1 MQNYKQS
8 FMLSVLSHCL
18 LVFFLIFNI
27 SFDKTV
33 KMQKPPPSMSPEVIK
48 ATVVDAQQVKNE
60 VARLEKVDAQKKLAE
75 KRYQEKLQ
83 EKIKEKQKEKE
94 ELNKIREQALLEQ
107 QRAKKEQEK
116 IELAA
121 QKLKIEKQK
130 IEQIKKEKEQQK
142 IAQEKEKKQEMLLA
156 KIKKEQEQKLQN
168 SLLSEERLLSE
179 SKQNQMIRQ
188 KEIERYISL
197 QQAKVS
203 KNWISRENFLGRN
216 LSTKLEIRLARD
228 GRVISASIVK
238 SSGDEGLDISAKNA
252 VLKAS
257 PLPVPDDDKVFE
269 TFIRYKFT
277 FRPDEL
283 T

>member
-1 MQNYKQS
+1 M
-8 FMLSVLSHCL
+8 
-18 LVFFLIFNI
+18 
-27 SFDKTV
+27 SFDNTV
-33 KMQKPPPSMSPEVIK
+33 KMQKPPPSLSPEVIK

-60 VARLEKVDAQKKLAE
+60 VARLAKLDTQKKLAE
-75 KRYQEKLQ
+75 KKRQEKLQ
-83 EKIKEKQKEKE
+83 DKLKE
-94 ELNKIREQALLEQ
+94 ELNKIKEQALLEQ
-107 QRAKKEQEK
+107 QRVKKEQEK
-116 IELAA
+116 IEQAVE
-121 QKLKIEKQK
+121 KLKIEKQK
-130 IEQIKKEKEQQK
+130 IAEQVVQKQKIEQVRKEQEKQKIVDQLRIQKEKEKQQE
-142 IAQEKEKKQEMLLA
+142 ILLA

-179 SKQNQMIRQ
+179 SNQNQMIRQ

-203 KNWISRENFLGRN
+203 RNWISRENFLGRN

-269 TFIRYKFT
+269 TFIRYRFT